1 MVVAFRV
8 FCAGSHG
15 AVNRPSLPIP
25 STAATLAHEKPGRL
39 HVGDIVHETLETS
52 GGDVLSLF
60 LRVCNFWSGTKDC
73 QPRGSSAESFT
84 LTSSGSSIRPE
95 RPEKQTRSDV
105 LSCL

>member
-52 GGDVLSLF
+52 AGDVLSLL
-60 LRVCNFWSGTKDC
+60 LRVCIFGSETKAC
-73 QPRGSSAESFT
+73 HPRASPAESFAP
-84 LTSSGSSIRPE
+84 TSSGSSIRTE
-95 RPEKQTRSDV
+95 RPEKQTRS
-105 LSCL
+105 